1 MLLKAKIGEINCCPD
16 VTPLI
21 MTALD
26 VPIFTPR
33 ACRSSSDPPHV
44 PVIKKH
50 PATVLLHEMGPDS
63 FTWYSRSRRKNSCS
77 SPVVPHH
84 FLCLSVA
91 QQPRQ
96 TNAFSPDG
104 IYSWTC
110 GAFTSQTSPFWTT
123 VMKRVSTLTYDGMSC
138 PKSSRRSRGAFHG
151 TPEKDT

>member
-1 MLLKAKIGEINCCPD
+1 MLLKAKIDEINCCPG

-44 PVIKKH
+44 PVIKRH
-50 PATVLLHEMGPDS
+50 PATVLLHEMGPGS

-91 QQPRQ
+91 RLPARWHLFMDLRSIHVPDVSFLDNSDDKSFNLDVRRDVLSQVLEALSWCVPR
-96 TNAFSPDG
+96 NS
-104 IYSWTC
+104 
-110 GAFTSQTSPFWTT
+110 
-123 VMKRVSTLTYDGMSC
+123 
-138 PKSSRRSRGAFHG
+138 
-151 TPEKDT
+151 